1 MFSRISDYF
10 KYKKQEKEEFI
21 AVLDKLIQDI
31 TIAEQEFT
39 SIFSYKNSYIDVRI
53 INNWKNKF
61 AMLHDNA
68 SSYLAGGM
76 IEKKKLPAKYE
87 PQLKRIVTLY
97 GLIDKRRTEHNKNLM
112 SAGKAAAVDA
122 FNKICPGYTPTEY
135 QINAILADDKRILIT
150 GAPSTGK
157 TTALI
162 AKYEYLKSKGR
173 SILYFDASNN
183 AKFADFSLDL
193 LSKCNEN
200 ISYKRPNTNFMNE
213 TILRFIKD
221 KLSDASYRGRLI
233 DYYFKFHTQGKT
245 IFDYDRED
253 EYQKYILLYPPV
265 TLKGEKVKSY
275 EELEIAN
282 FLYCTGINYEYNA
295 PFAKDV
301 MINGTRSRYK
311 ADFTLPDYGICINIY
326 TKDARGNAHF
336 EEDGISSVDGLGNAT
351 SALNNRIEEIRN
363 LHNEAEIPLIECY
376 TYEKLS
382 GNMLP
387 RLQNALANYNVKFK
401 IKNDDEILNLIQNV
415 DRDFFSIIA
424 ESIRLSIETILAT
437 GESED
442 TILTLS
448 RTKSKTTAPL
458 YKRRERILSLVL
470 PFYNYYIRN
479 VQWDDFRI
487 IRQAV
492 KTLTNADISLVESIL
507 NCQYLFVD
515 NADNLNAA
523 SYQLL
528 ATIVEKTNCKIVFAG
543 CGWCSA
549 VGISGTDPVYFQDFG
564 RFFSGHDEILC
575 DKTFNIPGGIYNQM
589 MMFALNE
596 SGNYEYRPVY
606 NKNSSAKTEIT
617 NKPLSD
623 FLNELLP
630 SNIECKPSILVV
642 CRYEH
647 ELEAINNVIK
657 EIRNNIPAC
666 NISSSTISNA
676 SGKYDIVVCPSTRYT
691 NFGFP
696 DERICLNNISDLILR
711 RPDTNFFI
719 GERNLLCKAISL
731 TKDRFIFVCD
741 NVDVSDYVEEVTTN
755 QK

>member
-21 AVLDKLIQDI
+21 AVLDKLVQDI
-31 TIAEQEFT
+31 TIAEQEFS
-39 SIFSYKNSYIDVRI
+39 SIFSHNNYIDVRI

-61 AMLHDNA
+61 STLHDNA

-76 IEKKKLPAKYE
+76 IEKKKLPSKYE
-87 PQLKRIVTLY
+87 AQLKRIGTLY
-97 GLIDKRRTEHNKNLM
+97 GLIDKRRKEHNKNLL

-173 SILYFDASNN
+173 SLLYFDALSNV
-183 AKFADFSLDL
+183 KFADFSLEL
-193 LSKCNEN
+193 LSKSKERITYN
-200 ISYKRPNTNFMNE
+200 RPDKNFLSKM
-213 TILRFIKD
+213 IMQFIKE
-221 KLSDASYRGRLI
+221 KLSDSIYRGRLI

-245 IFDYDRED
+245 RFDFDRDED
-253 EYQKYILLYPPV
+253 YQKYILLCPPV

-275 EELEIAN
+275 EELEIAD

-295 PFAKDV
+295 PFAKEA
-301 MINGTRSRYK
+301 MINGARLRYK

-326 TKDARGNAHF
+326 TMDDSGNAPF
-336 EEDGISSVDGLGNAT
+336 EEDGITSVDGLGNAT
-351 SALNNRIEEIRN
+351 AALNNRIEEIRN
-363 LHNEAEIPLIECY
+363 LHNDAEIPLIECY
-376 TYEKLS
+376 TYEKTA

-387 RLQNALANYNVKFK
+387 RLQSALAKYNVNFNV
-401 IKNDDEILNLIQNV
+401 KNDDEIIKLIQ
-415 DRDFFSIIA
+415 DTDKDFFSIIT
-424 ESIRLSIETILAT
+424 ESIRLSMETILAT
-437 GESED
+437 GESEE

-448 RTKSKTTAPL
+448 RTKSKTSAPL

-470 PFYNYYIRN
+470 PFYNYYIKN
-479 VQWDDFRI
+479 VEWDDFRI
-487 IRQAV
+487 IHYAA
-492 KTLTNADISLVESIL
+492 KMLLNADKSLVDSML

-515 NADNLNAA
+515 NAESLNAA

-528 ATIVEKTNCKIVFAG
+528 AAIVEKTNCKIVFAG
-543 CGWCSA
+543 CGWLSA
-549 VGISGTDPVYFQDFG
+549 VGINGTDPVYFQDFG
-564 RFFSGHDEILC
+564 RFFPGHDEILC
-575 DKTFNIPGGIYNQM
+575 DKTFNIPGGIYKQM
-589 MMFALNE
+589 MDFALNE

-606 NKNSSAKTEIT
+606 SKNTSIKTEMT
-617 NKPLSD
+617 NKTVTDFLKQLLSD
-623 FLNELLP
+623 NTE
-630 SNIECKPSILVV
+630 NPSILVA

-647 ELEAINNVIK
+647 ELEAINQTIN
-657 EIRNNIPAC
+657 EIRKDAPSC
-666 NISSSTISNA
+666 HISSSTILNA
-676 SGKYDIVVCPSTRYT
+676 SGKYNIVLWVSTRYT

-711 RPDTNFFI
+711 RPDTNFFL

-731 TKDRFIFVCD
+731 TKERFIFICD
-741 NVDVSDYVEEVTTN
+741 NTDVSDYIEEIIKNPV
-755 QK
+755 